1 MHPACQTG
9 APPSRDRFATPSE
22 AGGLLDAPMT
32 TVFDDLLKSIESDLN
47 VARRDLEARL
57 GPIRTALDSY
67 ERAVLEQRTL
77 DYCQA
82 HSLRRPKT
90 AGIPASA
97 AARALLHLVRS
108 LPELGATVDAA
119 ANEQSAPVEN
129 RALELAPPE
138 EAPEAA
144 THSPVDEIT
153 ARFAAKFPSLTR
165 AAEDGRLLVFGA
177 FSGRTK
183 TLPGPLADVT
193 DWIDTATDGNRLVAA
208 AVRRIT
214 SGGVFGII
222 ICDQAISHQH
232 SDPAVRAARSH
243 KIPIAYAG
251 KGGNASLARA
261 FETLEEALN

>member
-1 MHPACQTG
+1 M
-9 APPSRDRFATPSE
+9 S
-22 AGGLLDAPMT
+22 
-32 TVFDDLLKSIESDLN
+32 TVFDDLLKSIESELN
-47 VARRDLEARL
+47 VARRDLEGRI

-90 AGIPASA
+90 AGIPAPA
-97 AARALLHLVRS
+97 AAHALLHLVRS
-108 LPELGATVDAA
+108 LPELGAALDSPSP
-119 ANEQSAPVEN
+119 EEPSSAEEGRTPE
-129 RALELAPPE
+129 ETSPDETQAPPK
-138 EAPEAA
+138 
-144 THSPVDEIT
+144 DEIAT
-153 ARFAAKFPSLTR
+153 RFAEKFPALTR
-165 AAEDGRLLVFGA
+165 ATGDGRLLVFGA

-183 TLPGPLADVT
+183 KLPGPLGDVT

-261 FETLEEALN
+261 FETLEESLGQQA